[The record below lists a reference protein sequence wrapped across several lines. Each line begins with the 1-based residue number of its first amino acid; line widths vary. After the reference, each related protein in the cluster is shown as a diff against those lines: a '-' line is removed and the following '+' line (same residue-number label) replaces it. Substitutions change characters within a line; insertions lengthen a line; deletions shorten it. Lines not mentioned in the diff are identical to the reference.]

1 MFVFKRLLLQL
12 WCETAT
18 KTSIWNSCETS
29 IVTLLTAVKIH
40 QLLGVMQR
48 WKYTQTRLWFELKHP
63 PELWFETSTKT
74 GVKRPPKLQCGTA
87 VKCPPKLQCETAVKH
102 PPKRQCETA
111 VKHLPK
117 LQRKT
122 AVKCPPKLQCET
134 AVKCPPKFQCETAV
148 KHLPKLQHK
157 THPPKLQCKT
167 AAKQIPKPQLETVG
181 CETPSHR
188 PV

>member
-1 MFVFKRLLLQL
+1 MFIFKRLLLQL

-18 KTSIWNSCETS
+18 QTSIWNSCETS

-117 LQRKT
+117 LQ
-122 AVKCPPKLQCET
+122 
-134 AVKCPPKFQCETAV
+134 
-148 KHLPKLQHK
+148 HK